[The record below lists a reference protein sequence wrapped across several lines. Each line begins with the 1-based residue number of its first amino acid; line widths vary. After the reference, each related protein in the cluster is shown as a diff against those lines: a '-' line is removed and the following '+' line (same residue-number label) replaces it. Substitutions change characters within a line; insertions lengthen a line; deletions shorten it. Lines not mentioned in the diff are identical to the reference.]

1 MWGKG
6 RGRARVSVT
15 FRHALFEYQCL
26 RALRNLRAAP
36 TAAYPFYLLS
46 SLCFCLSIM
55 TGFGGGW
62 NSVGS
67 PSPFIRHIEEENHP
81 VKIKRSEK
89 HRSQKAPFPT
99 ASQLKPPAG
108 GRHSDYEYFRSAGA
122 RAQGGYGKLGGPKL
136 PSARSG
142 AVCRSTPNSFWALFM
157 I

>member
-1 MWGKG
+1 MLST
-6 RGRARVSVT
+6 RGIPFHKIRALSSQLTSRCEAKAEAGPVSVT

-36 TAAYPFYLLS
+36 TAAYHFYLLS

-81 VKIKRSEK
+81 VKIKSSET
-89 HRSQKAPFPT
+89 PFSKGTVP
-99 ASQLKPPAG
+99 
-108 GRHSDYEYFRSAGA
+108 HSLA
-122 RAQGGYGKLGGPKL
+122 AQTPRRRL
-136 PSARSG
+136 P
-142 AVCRSTPNSFWALFM
+142 
-157 I
+157 